1 MFRTQNIGQPRDVTL
16 IPFYRMHRERYS
28 VYWKLFSEDDWK
40 AHAAELAAADA
51 RRIAA
56 EAREVDAVRP
66 GEPQSETDHKLHGEK
81 TDPVDALGRK
91 LRHAFDGG
99 WFSYEL
105 KTDGASTN
113 ELVCT
118 WWGDES
124 GARNFDILVDGSKI
138 ASQKLL
144 HNRPGEFWDATYA
157 IPTELTRGKE
167 KIVVKFQAQPGNFAG
182 GLFDLHLLAA
192 NRFQMATLQITSNT
206 K

>member
-1 MFRTQNIGQPRDVTL
+1 MTL
-16 IPFYRMHRERYS
+16 IPFYRMHRQRYS
-28 VYWKLFSEDDWK
+28 VYWKLISEDDWK

-56 EAREVDAVRP
+56 EARVVDAVRP
-66 GEPQSETDHKLHGEK
+66 GEPQSETDHKLQGEK

-105 KTDGASTN
+105 KTDDASTN

-124 GARNFDILVDGSKI
+124 GERNFDILVDGSKI

-144 HNRPGEFWDATYA
+144 HQSSGRILGRDLCHSGGADARQGQDCGEVVRRSPEILPAACLISICSAARKRARAT
-157 IPTELTRGKE
+157 
-167 KIVVKFQAQPGNFAG
+167 Q
-182 GLFDLHLLAA
+182 
-192 NRFQMATLQITSNT
+192 
-206 K
+206 